1 MKNENILQEQTN
13 DKPRLIDVILFEPFK
28 NELLQESIA
37 NTNSRFLVE
46 GVLQRVGVKNQNGR
60 VYPRAILEREAE
72 KYIATKIAEK
82 RAYGELDHPDIAQI
96 SGQTTSHTV
105 EKLYWKGDDLCGI
118 IEVLDTPCGNIV
130 KNILKAGK
138 TLGISS
144 RGAGSVRSINED
156 TVEVQD
162 DFDLICWDF
171 VTDPSTHGA
180 FMRPISES
188 NKGITKDKYF
198 KVNEVVMNIL
208 KGI

>member
-1 MKNENILQEQTN
+1 MKNENIITEQN
-13 DKPRLIDVILFEPFK
+13 NKPKLIDVILFEPFK
-28 NELLQESIA
+28 NELLQESI
-37 NTNSRFLVE
+37 NNPTGKFLVE
-46 GVLQRVGVKNQNGR
+46 GVLQRAGAKNQNGR
-60 VYPRAILEREAE
+60 VYPKPILEREAE
-72 KYIATKIAEK
+72 KYINTRIAEK
-82 RAYGELDHPDIAQI
+82 RAFGELDHPDSAQI

-144 RGAGSVRSINED
+144 RGAGSVKSINED
-156 TVEVQD
+156 TVEVNE

-198 KVNEVVMNIL
+198 KINEVVMDIL